1 MPTAGIC
8 CIEGAV
14 AWAAAGRKA
23 CLGGPAERLKGLS
36 RFKGFKS
43 GQTAALNTLKN
54 SWTWPVL
61 AAAGRV

>member
-1 MPTAGIC
+1 MAL
-8 CIEGAV
+8 
-14 AWAAAGRKA
+14 AAAGRTA
-23 CLGGPAERLKGLS
+23 CLRGPAKGLERL
-36 RFKGFKS
+36 RGFKA